1 MADRADVTADQSP
14 DGHLRV
20 LVVDRW
26 RAFAEAL
33 SHALRDAGLVAAHAG
48 FDDAERAAERLAPDV
63 ALIDA
68 RAGEEA
74 VSTTADG
81 VRAAN
86 PAAAVVLLRTD
97 GQSPMPDADLAGE
110 VPRDA
115 DLATLLAALERAA
128 DGGRLAGVG
137 ASTLRSWEGKPVAFR
152 ALSPRE
158 REVLALLAGG
168 ATNADAGA
176 ALGISPQTVRTHV
189 ANLLGKLGVN
199 SRLEAAVLAR
209 REGVAPPT
217 RTTRGGDVGAA

>member
-33 SHALRDAGLVAAHAG
+33 SHALQDAALVAAHAG

-63 ALIDA
+63 ALVDA
-68 RAGEEA
+68 RAGEE
-74 VSTTADG
+74 VITATAG
-81 VRAAN
+81 RVRAVN
-86 PAAAVVLLRTD
+86 PDVAIVLLRTD
-97 GQSPMPDADLAGE
+97 GQSPGLDGALAGE

-115 DLATLLAALERAA
+115 DLATVLTALERAA
-128 DGGRLAGVG
+128 DGSGPGGVG
-137 ASTLRSWEGKPVAFR
+137 NSPPRSWEGKPVAFR

-209 REGVAPPT
+209 REGVAPST